1 MKNKFSGFLVSSLI
15 SFSILGCSNSLSSF
29 APISFQNNPVKS
41 FNAPS
46 IKHSLAVQDFVQ
58 KVGKLGQKLSEEELR
73 EISAQRHVVPNGKFA
88 PRPAMNLS
96 EKQNLDIHF
105 QKHGKEFKNIN
116 SAEDYLQSA
125 IRFHLKKGPTVS
137 YYFDITSFEKGYQSN
152 VVKHDT
158 QTMEFS
164 AMRSDGAITT
174 YYTNNGVS
182 PKRFVPVPEDFVI
195 QAGK

>member
-1 MKNKFSGFLVSSLI
+1 MKNKFSGFFASAFVALFVSGCGNNLSSLNPVGFQNSPVR
-15 SFSILGCSNSLSSF
+15 SFS
-29 APISFQNNPVKS
+29 
-41 FNAPS
+41 APS
-46 IKHSLAVQDFVQ
+46 SQHSLAVQDFVQ
-58 KVGKLGQKLSEEELR
+58 KVGKLGQKLTEDQLR

-96 EKQNLDIHF
+96 EKQNLDVHF

-125 IRFHLKKGPTVS
+125 IRFHLKKGPSIT

-195 QAGK
+195 QTGK